1 MTAIQSAMPRASDG
15 PLGLGLDDFHLLAE
29 KETGEGS
36 DDHAH
41 GTDEVLVKLFALR
54 DKDEA
59 EEKDDESEEILH
71 AETLFG
77 VGDGAFPGNFDGTLA
92 LGLRVKGSHRVGEGV
107 RVTAQKKAENID
119 A

>member
-1 MTAIQSAMPRASDG
+1 M
-15 PLGLGLDDFHLLAE
+15 
-29 KETGEGS
+29 
-36 DDHAH
+36 
-41 GTDEVLVKLFALR
+41 KLFALR

-92 LGLRVKGSHRVGEGV
+92 LGLRVKGSHRVEV
-107 RVTAQKKAENID
+107 RASELLRRKKRKTSTHEDCRTRISLP
-119 A
+119 